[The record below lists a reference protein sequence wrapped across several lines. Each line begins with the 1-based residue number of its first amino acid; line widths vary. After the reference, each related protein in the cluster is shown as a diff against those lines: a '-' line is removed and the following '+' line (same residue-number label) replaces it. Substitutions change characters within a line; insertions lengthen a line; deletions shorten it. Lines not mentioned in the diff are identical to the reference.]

1 MTKPQNDVGEM
12 LSQVHSEEK
21 QRNGRMLMNIMQ
33 NVQFLGR
40 QGIALRGHNESQSRY
55 AIKCGLDRT
64 NGPIVKV
71 YSRSPVRVLV
81 HFL

>member
-1 MTKPQNDVGEM
+1 MQQGVKAIAFSVCLSVGISVRGQKILM
-12 LSQVHSEEK
+12 QLKYAAIRSEK
-21 QRNGRMLMNIMQ
+21 GTITT
-33 NVQFLGR
+33 FG
-40 QGIALRGHNESQSRY
+40 Y
-55 AIKCGLDRT
+55 AIKRGPNRT